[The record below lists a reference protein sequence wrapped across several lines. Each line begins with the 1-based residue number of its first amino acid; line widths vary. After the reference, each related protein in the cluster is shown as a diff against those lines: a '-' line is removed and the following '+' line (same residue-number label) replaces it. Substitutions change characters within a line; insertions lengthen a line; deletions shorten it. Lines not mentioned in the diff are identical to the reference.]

1 MIELFLQ
8 ELLEDWRQGRLTQA
22 ELLEGWT
29 ASGFTLP
36 QMIEVL
42 LRMLQSQAQRIHV
55 LERTKG

>member
-8 ELLEDWRQGRLTQA
+8 ELLEDWRQGRLTQE

-36 QMIEVL
+36 QMIDVL
-42 LRMLQSQAQRIHV
+42 LRMLQSQARSPDV
-55 LERTKG
+55 RRET

>member
-8 ELLEDWRQGRLTQA
+8 ELLEEWRQGRLTQE

-36 QMIEVL
+36 QMIDVL
-42 LRMLQSQAQRIHV
+42 LRMLQFQAQRIHA
-55 LERTKG
+55 LEGQRM